1 MDGWPRT
8 RLSLSPRLLT
18 VVDCCLNLAKI
29 NKAIQQTNWGPKLQ
43 LPSPIPA
50 DVHLV
55 LGVRKVLSLAK
66 LTFRTPNENEIVFFS
81 LATLQ
86 ILQLLFTLPDVLD
99 S

>member
-43 LPSPIPA
+43 LPSPIPRPA
-50 DVHLV
+50 DVPLV

-66 LTFRTPNENEIVFFS
+66 LTFRTPNENEIVFFL

-86 ILQLLFTLPDVLD
+86 I
-99 S
+99 